1 MNVLTQ
7 RIFPSAWLVLLF
19 KAPLSTCGWNE
30 EINTSPAQGLPFL
43 KKFIRL
49 TVFSLSFFTSPHLW
63 SIKEPGIQT
72 QRRWLFW
79 VINLPSSYS
88 ASYPSKV
95 TFLASAPILLDLQA
109 CHMVSRASLPLA
121 TVSFKNI
128 HLIKSY
134 YCCLF
139 TFSDLLSQ
147 YLEPL

>member
-1 MNVLTQ
+1 MSSFPSFQFILHIITRDIVAGKYQFWLLVGGVSLNCFMIIITHNVLTQ

-43 KKFIRL
+43 KIFIRL
-49 TVFSLSFFTSPHLW
+49 TVFSLSFFTSPHLG

-95 TFLASAPILLDLQA
+95 TFLASAPILLDL
-109 CHMVSRASLPLA
+109 
-121 TVSFKNI
+121 
-128 HLIKSY
+128 
-134 YCCLF
+134 
-139 TFSDLLSQ
+139 
-147 YLEPL
+147 